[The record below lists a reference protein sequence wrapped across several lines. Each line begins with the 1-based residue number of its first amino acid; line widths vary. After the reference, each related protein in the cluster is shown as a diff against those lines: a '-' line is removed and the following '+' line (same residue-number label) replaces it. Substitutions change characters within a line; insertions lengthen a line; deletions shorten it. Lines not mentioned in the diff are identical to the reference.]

1 MTLSDC
7 YSRRSAA
14 CKIQKADQE
23 SLTQIILPLS
33 FLVSNL
39 NAKLFQ
45 CLSTAARNFR
55 GRMALEFH
63 IQKWMQMIGQIQAPA
78 VSTPE

>member
-23 SLTQIILPLS
+23 TVSHKSSRHSLSSYQT
-33 FLVSNL
+33 
-39 NAKLFQ
+39 
-45 CLSTAARNFR
+45 
-55 GRMALEFH
+55 
-63 IQKWMQMIGQIQAPA
+63 
-78 VSTPE
+78 